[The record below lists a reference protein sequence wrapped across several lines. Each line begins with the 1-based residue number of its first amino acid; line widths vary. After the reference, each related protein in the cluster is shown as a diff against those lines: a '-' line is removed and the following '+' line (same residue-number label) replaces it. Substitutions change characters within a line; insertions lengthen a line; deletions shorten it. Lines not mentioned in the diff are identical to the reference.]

1 MCVVPSL
8 HDQLRAATRTAHERV
23 ETLVGLPR
31 TLTQHVH
38 VLAAFYGFVEPWE
51 RQLADVIPPLASAL
65 GDRRKAHLLYED
77 LRSLGLSEADVA
89 ALPRCASLPD
99 VRTISAALGSMYVF
113 EGATLGGQVLA
124 AHVQAYLG
132 LADGRG
138 YRFYLSYGPRVA
150 EMWRSFLQVLGTAIP
165 QEGKD
170 SKLAVASAADTFA
183 ALERWFRMQLPP
195 V

>member
-23 ETLVGLPR
+23 EALVGLPR
-31 TLTQHVH
+31 TLTQHVRT
-38 VLAAFYGFVEPWE
+38 LEAFYGFVEPWE
-51 RQLADVIPPLASAL
+51 RQLADVIVPLASAL
-65 GDRRKAHLLYED
+65 GDRLKAHLLYED
-77 LRSLGLSEADVA
+77 LRALGLSEDDVA

-99 VRTISAALGSMYVF
+99 VRTIPAALGSMYVL

-124 AHVQAYLG
+124 AHVQAHLG

-150 EMWRSFLQVLGTAIP
+150 EMWRNFLRVLGTAVS
-165 QEGKD
+165 QDGAD
-170 SKLAVASAADTFA
+170 ASLTVTSAVETFT
-183 ALERWFRMQLPP
+183 ALERWFRTQLL
-195 V
+195 